1 VVSGGELAGRSRIRL
16 LYQKEPAMSRN
27 MHHITTS
34 VLLGLAVHGVFATAF
49 LLPAATG
56 AAAQADPRTMQLRL
70 LCARLS
76 GDLTSPGG
84 VAAFRRCL
92 TRDPVNEIKRD
103 NNLGGGSHTTPDRQ
117 PPKQ

>member
-1 VVSGGELAGRSRIRL
+1 
-16 LYQKEPAMSRN
+16 MSRN
-27 MHHITTS
+27 VHHVATS
-34 VLLGLAVHGVFATAF
+34 VLLGLALQGAFATAF
-49 LLPAATG
+49 LFPAATG

-84 VAAFRRCL
+84 IAAFRRCL

-103 NNLGGGSHTTPDRQ
+103 NNLGGSHPTPDRQ
-117 PPKQ
+117 PPKQQGKS